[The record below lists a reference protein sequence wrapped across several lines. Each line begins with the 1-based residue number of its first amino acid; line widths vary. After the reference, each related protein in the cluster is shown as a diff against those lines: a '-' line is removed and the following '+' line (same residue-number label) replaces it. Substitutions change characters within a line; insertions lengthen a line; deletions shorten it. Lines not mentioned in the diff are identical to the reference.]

1 MFQKIVVS
9 ALIAGF
15 GAGLVHALLQFVFI
29 QPLLIHAELFELG
42 PLPGLDAVT
51 VPRGVIDPLRE
62 ALNVVFAALV
72 YTGYALVLLA
82 VMSFAEERGQTITAR
97 NGLIWGIA
105 GFVTMHLA
113 PAFGLAPDMPGLN
126 AAPVE
131 PRQVWWFG
139 TAAATGVGLW
149 LIAFGRNWSIWGAA
163 IILITA
169 PHIIGAPL
177 PLMLSNIAPPELAA
191 NFAARTLGVA
201 LVVWT
206 TLGLLLGAV
215 WNSKLSEV

>member
-82 VMSFAEERGQTITAR
+82 VMSFAEERGKTITAR

-131 PRQVWWFG
+131 PRQVWWVG

>member
-82 VMSFAEERGQTITAR
+82 VMSFAEERGKTITAR

>member
-51 VPRGVIDPLRE
+51 VPRGVIDLLRE
-62 ALNVVFAALV
+62 TLNVVFAALV

-149 LIAFGRNWSIWGAA
+149 LIAFGRNWAMWGTA
-163 IILITA
+163 IILIAA